1 MRPRWHVRLLS
12 LAVLGLALAGCGRS
26 TPDSPAARVQ
36 PHSVTMTWDASVS
49 PVSGYR
55 VYRATSAASQPVV
68 LAVTPADTTQ
78 YTDTS
83 VEPGQTY
90 FYTVTSF
97 DSANRESVFA
107 EKVSATI
114 PAP

>member
-1 MRPRWHVRLLS
+1 MPSLWPVRFALI
-12 LAVLGLALAGCGRS
+12 LALGVCLAGCEERA
-26 TPDSPAARVQ
+26 PISPAVDVQ
-36 PHSVTMTWDASVS
+36 PHSATVTWNPSVS

-55 VYRATSAASQPVV
+55 VYRAASETAQPVA

-83 VEPGQTY
+83 VEPGKTY

-97 DSANRESVFA
+97 DSANRESVFS

>member
-1 MRPRWHVRLLS
+1 LP
-12 LAVLGLALAGCGRS
+12 AVLGLSLFGCGRAA
-26 TPDSPAARVQ
+26 PDSPAAQ
-36 PHSVTMTWDASVS
+36 AKPHSVTLTWDASVS

-55 VYRATSAASQPVV
+55 VYRATSETSPPVA

-83 VEPGQTY
+83 VEPGKTY

-97 DSANRESVFA
+97 DSVDRESVSS
-107 EKVSATI
+107 ERVSATI
-114 PAP
+114 PTP